1 MKLTPLNSTALP
13 ASTQTA
19 GLLVV
24 ATATTIFLLRRPLRV
39 RKLMFCV
46 SAAVLATTSSGYAY
60 KDKKLAK

>member
-24 ATATTIFLLRRPLRV
+24 ATATTMFLMKKTVKGKKVNVLRV
-39 RKLMFCV
+39 GGGAGNYFI
-46 SAAVLATTSSGYAY
+46 SYAY
-60 KDKKLAK
+60 KEIS